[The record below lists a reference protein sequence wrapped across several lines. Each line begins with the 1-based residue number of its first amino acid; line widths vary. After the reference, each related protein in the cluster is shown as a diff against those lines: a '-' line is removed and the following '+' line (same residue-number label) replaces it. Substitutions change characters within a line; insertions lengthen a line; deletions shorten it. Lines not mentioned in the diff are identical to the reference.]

1 MKQLFYLFILITVS
15 THSSFSQGNDY
26 KIKKEEKIRKGSVF
40 TKIINRELPATIE
53 YEDDEIIAFTPL
65 RLQAP
70 VHLLIVP
77 KKEIYTIN
85 DATNSDIEMLGKMML
100 VAKKLAKEKGIS
112 ETGYRL
118 SINVNEDAGQS
129 VFHIHMHLL
138 GGKKLGPMV
147 TRNYDVE
154 QKD

>member
-1 MKQLFYLFILITVS
+1 MKSTILILTICLFTLNTLQSQSVS
-15 THSSFSQGNDY
+15 YQNT
-26 KIKKEEKIRKGSVF
+26 KKEKIEKGSVF
-40 TKIINRELPATIE
+40 TKIVNRELPATIE
-53 YEDDEIIAFTPL
+53 YEDDEIIAFVPL

-70 VHLLIVP
+70 IHLLIVP

-85 DATNSDIEMLGKMML
+85 DIGNSDIELLGKMML

-118 SINVNEDAGQS
+118 SINVNENAGQS

-147 TRNYDVE
+147 T
-154 QKD
+154 Q

>member
-1 MKQLFYLFILITVS
+1 MKSTILILTICLF
-15 THSSFSQGNDY
+15 TLNTLQSQSISYQNT
-26 KIKKEEKIRKGSVF
+26 KKEKIEKGSVF
-40 TKIINRELPATIE
+40 TKIVNRELPATIE
-53 YEDDEIIAFTPL
+53 YEDDEIIAFVPL

-70 VHLLIVP
+70 IHLLIVP

-85 DATNSDIEMLGKMML
+85 DIGNSDIELLGKMML

-118 SINVNEDAGQS
+118 SINVNENAGQS
-129 VFHIHMHLL
+129 IFHIHMHLL

-147 TRNYDVE
+147 TQENLDRN
-154 QKD
+154 KD